1 MNKLI
6 TLLLLVIACLSCE
19 SNTAQ
24 EKGGNLDAA
33 EFKKQIENSNDIQ
46 LVDVRTTQEF
56 NDGHLKNAVLM
67 NYNSPEFKSAIEA
80 LDKNKPTYVYCLS
93 GGRSSGAV
101 SIMKEKG
108 FKEVY
113 NLNGGILSWKKNN
126 YPISGA
132 NEDSGISGMTRAQF
146 DSMCNSNKPILFDF
160 MAKWCGPCKA
170 LKPILDEI
178 EKEYPEKVQVV
189 SIDIDVHKTLAKE
202 LKIYNIPFMM
212 FYKDGKHQT
221 NIEGLTN
228 KETLIETL
236 GLNK

>member
-1 MNKLI
+1 M
-6 TLLLLVIACLSCE
+6 TFLLMLIACLSCE

-24 EKGGNLDAA
+24 EKGGNIDAA
-33 EFKKQIENSNDIQ
+33 EFKNQIEQSKNIQ
-46 LVDVRTTQEF
+46 IIDVRTPQEF
-56 NDGHLKNAVLM
+56 NEGHLENAVLM
-67 NYNSPEFKSAIEA
+67 NYNSPEFKTAIDI
-80 LDKNKPTYVYCLS
+80 LDKNIPTYVYCLS

-101 SIMKEKG
+101 NVMKEKG

-126 YPISGA
+126 FPLAGA
-132 NEDSGISGMTRAQF
+132 QAESIASGMTKAQF
-146 DSMCNSNKPILFDF
+146 DSICNGPQPVLFDF

-178 EKEYPEKVQVV
+178 ESENPGKVKII

-212 FYKDGKHQT
+212 FYKDGKLQT
-221 NIEGLTN
+221 NIEGLTT
-228 KETLIETL
+228 KETLLDIL
-236 GLNK
+236 GLK